1 MPLLFHPT
9 VFDNIK
15 IALENQIYD
24 YDNLDG
30 VLVVTDRSDLLN
42 LALMSREF
50 SLAFKL
56 TGGLNVTSEILLQ
69 STVKDLGDEILETP
83 GSDPGCSLFLRFYLE
98 IEDVNEQCPT
108 IEEILTRIWGPE
120 FQPVQSLS
128 FRYGQTADTYN
139 NCVELQFKRQITEEQ
154 MEDLPNL
161 LKFLLQSAE
170 ELEEV

>member
-30 VLVVTDRSDLLN
+30 ILMVTDRSDVLD

-56 TGGLNVTSEILLQ
+56 TEGHNVTSEIVLK
-69 STVKDLGDEILETP
+69 SSVKELSEEILAAP
-83 GSDPGCSLFLRFYLE
+83 GANPGCILLLRFYME
-98 IEDVNEQCPT
+98 IEDVNEQCPA
-108 IEEILTRIWGPE
+108 IEKLLISIWGPD

-128 FRYGQTADTYN
+128 FRYGQGNDTYN
-139 NCVELQFKRQITEEQ
+139 CCIELQFKRQITEDQ

-161 LKFLLQSAE
+161 LQFLLQSAG

>member
-1 MPLLFHPT
+1 MFHPT

-30 VLVVTDRSDLLN
+30 ILVVTDRSDLLN

-50 SLAFKL
+50 SLSFKL
-56 TGGLNVTSEILLQ
+56 TEGNHVTSEIVLQ
-69 STVKDLGDEILETP
+69 STVKELSDEILETP
-83 GSDPGCSLFLRFYLE
+83 GSDPGCSLLLRFYME
-98 IEDVNEQCPT
+98 IDDVNEQCP
-108 IEEILTRIWGPE
+108 EVEKILTTIWGPD

-128 FRYGQTADTYN
+128 FCYGQEGDTYN
-139 NCVELQFKRQITEEQ
+139 SCTELQFKRQITEDQ
-154 MEDLPNL
+154 MEDIPNL

>member
-30 VLVVTDRSDLLN
+30 ILIVTDRSDLLN

-83 GSDPGCSLFLRFYLE
+83 GSDPGCSLLIRFYME
-98 IEDVNEQCPT
+98 IEDVNEQCPA

-128 FRYGQTADTYN
+128 FRYGQTDDTYN